1 MKSSKLKNSI
11 ILNFRILFLNSHL
24 SQKVGFTLLE
34 ILIALAIVGSL
45 LITLIYT
52 LNYHLGLVERQVVV
66 TAATLLAKNKLL
78 EMEKKPEEGKGAFE
92 SPYKDY
98 TYETYVKDSPYVGIS
113 EIVVL
118 VRAGKEEVKLN
129 EFVFR

>member
-1 MKSSKLKNSI
+1 MKSSKLKKSI
-11 ILNFRILFLNSHL
+11 ILKFKILFFNSQL

-52 LNYHLGLVERQVVV
+52 LNYHLGLIERQGIV
-66 TAATLLAKNKLL
+66 TAATLLAKNKLI
-78 EMEKKPEEGKGAFE
+78 EMEKNPEEGKGTFE

-98 TYETYVKDSPYVGIS
+98 TYETYVKDSPYIGIS
-113 EIVVL
+113 EIAVL